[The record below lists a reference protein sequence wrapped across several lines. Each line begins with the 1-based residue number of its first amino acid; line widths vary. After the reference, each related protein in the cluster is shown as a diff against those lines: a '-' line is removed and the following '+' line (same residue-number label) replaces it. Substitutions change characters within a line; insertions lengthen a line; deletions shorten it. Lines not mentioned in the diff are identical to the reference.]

1 MSYRRWGPWYSW
13 LGLPSRPL
21 RQPVS
26 ADCTRWLCG
35 RRFWL
40 VTKVH

>member
-13 LGLPSRPL
+13 LELPSRPL
-21 RQPVS
+21 RQPMF
-26 ADCTRWLCG
+26 AGCTRWPCG
-35 RRFWL
+35 RRLWL